1 MKGIYLIIT
10 KTITISKT
18 ISKIVILFYI
28 TNFLNREKLISTS
41 WVTRDIIFKL
51 NNFKANLLREV
62 QDKFVLTLNHH
73 FIAF

>member
-41 WVTRDIIFKL
+41 WVTRDMIFKL

-62 QDKFVLTLNHH
+62 QDKFVLILNHH

>member
-41 WVTRDIIFKL
+41 WVTRDMIFKL
-51 NNFKANLLREV
+51 NNFRANLLREV
-62 QDKFVLTLNHH
+62 QDKFVLILNHH

>member
-41 WVTRDIIFKL
+41 WVTRDMIFKL

-73 FIAF
+73 FITF